1 MKKKL
6 SLRFGRLLVMF
17 CALFIPIFC
26 HAYTDGE
33 YVTFG
38 NIQYVV
44 NSAANNTLTVVGGT
58 GDANGLLDIPAIIND
73 GKGVSLTVTE
83 VGGQN
88 AATYSNVKSVKL
100 PETLL
105 SLTVHAFNGA
115 TLSELKLPKSLTNFS
130 AGRQWYIFPKI
141 TVEAGNKYFSAENGA
156 LYSLDKKTLYMVP
169 STASGVYT
177 VKAGVERTS
186 AYLFR
191 NATITKVVW
200 PKSIKNI
207 NVTDVIF
214 DWGCNNLTAY
224 EVESGNSTYVAYDG
238 LLCTKPTR
246 SDPYVRLFRV
256 PYGKQLTGTF
266 KIPDAITA
274 LRYNCLSVRTVN
286 LDKLDLNNV
295 VNTAGPPLRYG
306 TVKEFHIGSKFNSVK
321 GSDFLYRTQVGKFT
335 VDVNN
340 PYYSVDQYGVLFS
353 KNKDTIVCYTKA
365 STAASYNIPNT
376 VTTISETAFSHAR
389 LTKVIIPYTVKTIGS
404 GAFRD
409 DNNLESFTFEDT
421 DAHRAQVTTLPWLI
435 LYNSHKLT
443 SLTLP
448 RSVETLESFTLGRC
462 GNLKEII
469 VPDGSNLTTLKAYS
483 FCQLT
488 DALNLEK
495 FTFKGTNKL
504 KAIGDGV
511 FQNMTNFNNFVIP
524 NTVTSIGA
532 NAFQSCSGLTNLSF
546 QAGSQIKTI
555 RQGAFSDCGITSI
568 TIPESVQTIER
579 EAFRNCS
586 ALTKVNLSKNT
597 TNVSPEA
604 FKYCNNL
611 TDFTVDADNSTYS
624 TVLGMLCD
632 KTKTTLQIFPPGQA
646 KKDLVLLPP
655 SLTAIGDYAFYDCP
669 NLTSVVIPQKVEKI
683 GKRAFGLDSK
693 LTQMTFLCEKMIAP
707 ANISQATNEQSFD
720 DGSQAADMF
729 GNIDIYVRKSLAA
742 NYQVSAF
749 YKKFKSIKT
758 SFNVA
763 HTGNA
768 TTDAVDEFIP
778 LSKTALA
785 FLSTKANVN
794 TFVLSSVTSPD
805 DNVTRNV
812 NMIGDYA
819 FEGSDVK
826 EVVCRNNI
834 DAIGA
839 MAFVTKTEKTTTGTT
854 TTVKPVSSSIENIFF
869 CSKTPATQLSS
880 QVFDLTS
887 DFSEFYGTQK
897 VYVPKSALAAYQK
910 AWPTFASRI
919 SYKIPDM
926 KVKTKYGTF
935 AREFDVD
942 LNDYYSTNRK
952 VRVAAFTAGTVCK
965 GTGDYGDPTTYYVHM
980 TSVDENGGYNSSSY
994 IPANTGVL
1002 LKVMDSD
1009 KDKTTEDFY
1018 YTIGEHDD
1026 KTYTVSNNIMKGVT
1040 GNDKTIGAS
1049 SNAYVMQGGQFH
1061 PVKSSITVPVH
1072 KAYMTIEGLPANAK
1086 VAISFGDGTTTDIN
1100 TIKEDLNANDAPV
1113 YNLNGQRLQS
1123 PVKGINI
1130 INGKKVIK

>member
-1 MKKKL
+1 
-6 SLRFGRLLVMF
+6 MF
-17 CALFIPIFC
+17 LALFIPIFC

-38 NIQYVV
+38 NIQYQV
-44 NSAANNTLTVVGGT
+44 NSASNFTLWVMGGT
-58 GDANGLLDIPAIIND
+58 PDANGLLDIPATVSD
-73 GKGVSLTVTE
+73 GKGVTFTV
-83 VGGQN
+83 VGIGGFN
-88 AATYSNVKSVKL
+88 YNTYNKVKSVKL
-100 PETLL
+100 PETII
-105 SLTVHAFNGA
+105 TIAWAFRGA
-115 TLSELKLPKSLTNFS
+115 TLTNLLLPKSVTS
-130 AGRQWYIFPKI
+130 ITIGCTHPKF
-141 TVEAGNKYFSAENGA
+141 TVESGSKSFSTDEQGS

-169 STASGVYT
+169 STVSGEYSIKEGVEQIGPYLLSAAPITKIYFPST
-177 VKAGVERTS
+177 VK
-186 AYLFR
+186 
-191 NATITKVVW
+191 
-200 PKSIKNI
+200 SIPQEY
-207 NVTDVIF
+207 F
-214 DWGCNNLTAY
+214 DANCNKLTAFEVAGGNANY
-224 EVESGNSTYVAYDG
+224 ESHDG
-238 LLCTKPTR
+238 LLCSKPTQ
-246 SDPYVRLFRV
+246 SDPYVRLLRL
-256 PYGKQLTGTF
+256 PWGKSLTGTYT
-266 KIPDAITA
+266 IPDAITA
-274 LRYNCLSVRTVN
+274 LGYMCIAGNVN

-295 VNTAGPPLRYG
+295 VTSYTSPIGGYI
-306 TVKEFHIGSKFNSVK
+306 KDFHIGSKFK
-321 GSDFLYRTQVGKFT
+321 DFGGNMFLWGTQVGKFT
-335 VDVNN
+335 VDGNN
-340 PYYSVDQYGVLFS
+340 QYFSADENGVLFS
-353 KNKDTIVCYTKA
+353 KNKDVLVNYP
-365 STAASYNIPNT
+365 TANPATSYNVPNT
-376 VTTISETAFSHAR
+376 VSAIMGAAFCAAFN
-389 LTKVIIPYTVKTIGS
+389 LKKIVIPYTVKTIQKYT
-404 GAFRD
+404 FRD
-409 DNNLESFTFEDT
+409 NPNLTSLIFEDTNEHPAQITNFPFIIIYNNTGLKTITLPRSLETISSYSICSSSNLKEIIIPDGSHLTTLQYECFSHASEALNLESFTFQGKCNLKTIGGNVFRGMTNLKSFEIP
-421 DAHRAQVTTLPWLI
+421 ASVVTIGT
-435 LYNSHKLT
+435 NAFQGCSSMT
-443 SLTLP
+443 SLT
-448 RSVETLESFTLGRC
+448 
-462 GNLKEII
+462 
-469 VPDGSNLTTLKAYS
+469 
-483 FCQLT
+483 
-488 DALNLEK
+488 
-495 FTFKGTNKL
+495 
-504 KAIGDGV
+504 
-511 FQNMTNFNNFVIP
+511 
-524 NTVTSIGA
+524 
-532 NAFQSCSGLTNLSF
+532 FQSV
-546 QAGSQIKTI
+546 SQIKTI
-555 RQGAFSDCGITSI
+555 GQGAFSDCGITSI

-597 TNVSPEA
+597 TSVSPEA
-604 FKYCNNL
+604 FKYCSNL

-624 TVLGMLCD
+624 AVLGMLCD

-693 LTQMTFLCEKMIAP
+693 LTQMTFLCEKMIDP
-707 ANISQATNEQSFD
+707 ANISQVTNEQSFD
-720 DGSQAADMF
+720 DGTQAADMF
-729 GNIDIYVRKSLAA
+729 KNIDIYVRKSLAA
-742 NYQVSAF
+742 NYQGSAF

-854 TTVKPVSSSIENIFF
+854 TTVKPVGSSIKNIFF

-887 DFSEFYGTQK
+887 DFSEFYDKQK
-897 VYVPKSALAAYQK
+897 VYVPKSALAAYKK
-910 AWPTFASRI
+910 AWPTFASLI
-919 SYKIPDM
+919 DYKIPDM

-942 LNDYYSTNRK
+942 LNDYYSTNSK

-1009 KDKTTEDFY
+1009 KDNTTEDFY

-1040 GNDKTIGAS
+1040 GNDKTIDGS

-1061 PVKSSITVPVH
+1061 RVKSRITVPVH

>member
-1 MKKKL
+1 MTKTERFIRVLLLAFLIAL
-6 SLRFGRLLVMF
+6 SL
-17 CALFIPIFC
+17 PIQ
-26 HAYTDGE
+26 AYTDGE

-38 NIQYVV
+38 NIQYKVV
-44 NSAANNTLTVVGGT
+44 SGSELTLCVMGATGNSSGYLE
-58 GDANGLLDIPAIIND
+58 IPATVSD
-73 GKGVSLTVTE
+73 GKGVTFTVIGISGYEYETWHS
-83 VGGQN
+83 V
-88 AATYSNVKSVKL
+88 TSVKL
-100 PETLL
+100 PETI
-105 SLTVHAFNGA
+105 TFMEHGAFNGA
-115 TLSELKLPKSLTNFS
+115 NLATLTIPKNCTRIIPQFL
-130 AGRQWYIFPKI
+130 QVKVFPKF
-141 TVEAGNKYFSAENGA
+141 TVETGNTAYSSDENGA
-156 LYSLDKKTLYMVP
+156 LYTFDKKTLIMVP
-169 STASGVYT
+169 SSVSGTYY
-177 VKAGVERTS
+177 VKDGVEKVLLPFKGAS
-186 AYLFR
+186 NL
-191 NATITKVVW
+191 TKVVFPASVDSISNGW
-200 PKSIKNI
+200 PTIDCNCPKLTEYEI
-207 NVTDVIF
+207 NA
-214 DWGCNNLTAY
+214 NNKCFQAI
-224 EVESGNSTYVAYDG
+224 DG
-238 LLCTKPTR
+238 LLCTKPSTN
-246 SDPYVRLFRV
+246 DPYVRLFKA
-256 PYGKQLTGTF
+256 PSGKIITGQY

-274 LRYNCLSVRTVN
+274 LGENCFVQSLYC
-286 LDKLDLNNV
+286 DKLDLNNV
-295 VNTAGPPLRYG
+295 VITDKDKGCPIAQGI
-306 TVKEFHIGSKFNSVK
+306 VKEVHIGSSLKNL
-321 GSDFLYRTQVGKFT
+321 GRGLCAGTQITKFT
-335 VDVNN
+335 VDENN
-340 PYYSVDQYGVLFS
+340 KYFS
-353 KNKDTIVCYTKA
+353 ADKDGALYDKNYTTLISFA
-365 STAASYNIPNT
+365 TACGDVSYVIPLSCT
-376 VTTISETAFSHAR
+376 KICETAFMWTHTLQTITITSN
-389 LTKVIIPYTVKTIGS
+389 VKEIGEA
-404 GAFRD
+404 AFRD
-409 DNNLESFTFEDT
+409 CDNLSTIEFWDNNDHPSSLLSFSNWIF
-421 DAHRAQVTTLPWLI
+421 RGCKI
-435 LYNSHKLT
+435 SNIKI
-443 SLTLP
+443 P
-448 RSVETLESFTLGRC
+448 RSVQAIDLGAFMDC
-462 GNLKEII
+462 SNLTEII
-469 VPDGSNLTTLKAYS
+469 VPDGSKLTTIYGKCGAPNLTSFTIEGTCNLTTIGSGA
-483 FCQLT
+483 FQDET
-488 DALNLEK
+488 
-495 FTFKGTNKL
+495 KL
-504 KAIGDGV
+504 
-511 FQNMTNFNNFVIP
+511 NNFVIP
-524 NTVTSIGA
+524 STVTTIGA
-532 NAFQSCSGLTNLSF
+532 NAFQGCSGLTNLSF
-546 QAGSQIKTI
+546 QAGSQILTI
-555 RQGAFSDCGITSI
+555 GQGAFSDCGITSI

-597 TNVSPEA
+597 TSVSPEA
-604 FKYCNNL
+604 FKYCSNL

-624 TVLGMLCD
+624 AVLGMLCD
-632 KTKTTLQIFPPGQA
+632 KTKTALQIFPPGQA

-742 NYQVSAF
+742 NYQGSAF

-785 FLSTKANVN
+785 LLSTKANVN

-887 DFSEFYGTQK
+887 DFSEFYGAQK
-897 VYVPKSALAAYQK
+897 VYVPKSALAAYQE
-910 AWPTFASRI
+910 AWPTFASRLD
-919 SYKIPDM
+919 YKIPDM

-942 LNDYYSTNRK
+942 LNDYYSTYSK
-952 VRVAAFTAGTVCK
+952 GRVAAFTAGTVCK

-1040 GNDKTIGAS
+1040 GNDKTINAS

-1061 PVKSSITVPVH
+1061 PVKSRITVPVH

>member
-1 MKKKL
+1 MTKTERFIRVLLLAFLIAL
-6 SLRFGRLLVMF
+6 SL
-17 CALFIPIFC
+17 PIQ
-26 HAYTDGE
+26 AYTDGE

-38 NIQYVV
+38 NIQYQVI
-44 NSAANNTLTVVGGT
+44 SATDFTLRVVGGT
-58 GDANGLLDIPAIIND
+58 GDANGLLDIPSSVFD
-73 GKGVSLTVTE
+73 GKDVTFK
-83 VGGQN
+83 VTAVDGGK
-88 AATYSNVKSVKL
+88 TYSNNITSVKL
-100 PETLL
+100 PETITYIG
-105 SLTVHAFNGA
+105 SGAFSGTRITTLTI
-115 TLSELKLPKSLTNFS
+115 PKSVTTISQDGFLNMST
-130 AGRQWYIFPKI
+130 YPKF
-141 TVEAGNKYFSAENGA
+141 TVEEGNTCFYADADGA
-156 LYSLDKKTLYMVP
+156 LYSNDIKTLYMVP
-169 STASGVYT
+169 STVSGIYY
-177 VKAGVERTS
+177 VKEGVETTN
-186 AYLFR
+186 YPFR
-191 NATITKVVW
+191 GASNLTKVVW
-200 PKSIKNI
+200 PASIKYI
-207 NVTDVIF
+207 SGGGAPGIDSGC
-214 DWGCNNLTAY
+214 WGLTMY
-224 EVESGNSTYVAYDG
+224 EVSSDNKYYQSIEG
-238 LLCTKPTR
+238 LLCTKPTTNN
-246 SDPYVRLFRV
+246 PYVSLIKV
-256 PYGKQLTGTF
+256 PFGKSLTGTF
-266 KIPDAITA
+266 VVPSAITA
-274 LRYNCLSVRTVN
+274 LESLSLNPANVN

-295 VNTAGPPLRYG
+295 VVMHGLATSSQSI
-306 TVKEFHIGSKFNSVK
+306 KEYHIGAAFKSYS
-321 GSDFLYRTQVGKFT
+321 GGIIHATQVSKFT
-335 VDVNN
+335 VDAGNS
-340 PYYSVDQYGVLFS
+340 YFSTDEYGVLFN
-353 KNKDTIVCYTKA
+353 KNKTTLVAYCTANNA
-365 STAASYNIPNT
+365 SSYIIPNT
-376 VTTISETAFSHAR
+376 VDTIANCAFFLATH
-389 LTKVIIPYTVKTIGS
+389 LQNIKVPHTVRAIGW
-404 GAFRD
+404 GGFRD
-409 DNNLESFTFEDT
+409 CPSLTTLTFEDT
-421 DAHRAQVTTLPWLI
+421 NENPAQLKSLGELSLWGN
-435 LYNSHKLT
+435 YKLET
-443 SLTLP
+443 ITFP
-448 RSVETLESFTLGRC
+448 RSVEDVCQWSLAHCTGLKKIIIPNGSKLKKLESNCFYNTD
-462 GNLKEII
+462 NIESITFS
-469 VPDGSNLTTLKAYS
+469 GSCTLKNIDNAV
-483 FCQLT
+483 
-488 DALNLEK
+488 
-495 FTFKGTNKL
+495 FKDKAKL
-504 KAIGDGV
+504 
-511 FQNMTNFNNFVIP
+511 NNFVIP
-524 NTVTSIGA
+524 STVTTIGT
-532 NAFQSCSGLTNLSF
+532 NAFQGCSGLTNLSF
-546 QAGSQIKTI
+546 QDGSQIQTI
-555 RQGAFSDCGITSI
+555 GQGAFSDCGITSI
-568 TIPESVQTIER
+568 TIPQSVQTIER

-597 TNVSPEA
+597 TSVSPEA
-604 FKYCNNL
+604 FKYCSNL

-624 TVLGMLCD
+624 AVLGMLCD

-646 KKDLVLLPP
+646 KRDLVLLPP

-693 LTQMTFLCEKMIAP
+693 LTQMTFLCEKMIDP

-729 GNIDIYVRKSLAA
+729 KNIDIYVRKNLAA
-742 NYQVSAF
+742 DYQNSSF

-758 SFNVA
+758 SFNVSHA
-763 HTGNA
+763 GNE
-768 TTDAVDEFIP
+768 TTDVVDEFIP

-910 AWPTFASRI
+910 AWPTFKNRI
-919 SYKIPDM
+919 DYKIPDM

-942 LNDYYSTNRK
+942 LNDYYSTKGK
-952 VRVAAFTAGTVCK
+952 VRVAAFTAGTVCN

-1009 KDKTTEDFY
+1009 KDMTAEDFY

-1026 KTYTVSNNIMKGVT
+1026 STYTVSSNIMKGVT

-1061 PVKSSITVPVH
+1061 PVKSSIKVPVH
-1072 KAYMTIEGLPANAK
+1072 KAYMTIKGLPANAK